1 MAATV
6 HSMNHLSSYCNLLFL
21 SFGSLECY
29 MHSRDLSGWPFLWSV
44 WFYPIEPTEE
54 ALCLPVNSRNVTRCF
69 SVAETRKL
77 HELQGTSRNRQSC
90 GIHSVDTRIYL
101 NIRVVISRWP
111 DNRRHLLIVAHIG
124 RRNDKFYDC
133 IARKRI
139 REIFKFPALK
149 LLNYVDQVLM
159 SAQSANYC
167 CGQFRAINSSLVR
180 LLPLSGPLALLA
192 VLVFRVHSAAI
203 SRSQILSASCLDAM
217 IKS

>member
-1 MAATV
+1 MLHAFSRSFWMTIFMICVILPNRA
-6 HSMNHLSSYCNLLFL
+6 NRRGALFTCEF
-21 SFGSLECY
+21 S
-29 MHSRDLSGWPFLWSV
+29 SRDKMLFGGRDSQ
-44 WFYPIEPTEE
+44 IAREP
-54 ALCLPVNSRNVTRCF
+54 
-69 SVAETRKL
+69 
-77 HELQGTSRNRQSC
+77 QGTSRNRQSC

-180 LLPLSGPLALLA
+180 LLPLSGLLALLA
-192 VLVFRVHSAAI
+192 VFAFRVHSAAI